1 MRTIF
6 TIMLISFSTTA
17 YGNELFGLKLNASAT
32 DLAIIG
38 DEYLVEYV
46 VHGRNQNGDRRNL
59 YEVEVTVPF
68 PDFNLDYFLASYDK
82 TSNRI
87 ESVQGWKEDL
97 KSLSTCNAM
106 AETIAS
112 NLSRNLNVSYSRENI
127 GGDTYFYVITDL
139 KKEGY
144 SLHVVCLDKFNNDM
158 PSLAV
163 EMYSKKFKIG
173 YELGLLKQKLL
184 SYIE

>member
-6 TIMLISFSTTA
+6 TMMLITFSTVA
-17 YGNELFGLKLNASAT
+17 YGNELFGLQLHSSAT
-32 DLAIIG
+32 DLTVIG

-46 VHGRNQNGDRRNL
+46 VHGRNQNGNRRNL

-82 TSNRI
+82 TSNMI

-97 KSLSTCNAM
+97 KSLSSCIAM
-106 AETIAS
+106 AETIAR
-112 NLSRNLNVSYSRENI
+112 NLSRNLNVNYSRENI
-127 GGDTYFYVITDL
+127 GSDTYFYVITDL

-144 SLHVVCLDKFNNDM
+144 SLHVACLDKFSNDM

-173 YELGLLKQKLL
+173 FELSLLRQKLL
-184 SYIE
+184 SHIE